1 MITIIDTIRAVSDLI
16 EQIFSEAPTS
26 KDIAK
31 GFDRPCT
38 YIQPIGI
45 ETERSGGLR
54 HDTYSLQI
62 IRFAEESY
70 LGYQDLLKYQIA
82 MTDALEHPIPVTESF
97 VLFPENVSFSLRR
110 DEMVLLCEFSVQNI
124 QALPEEDA
132 DAEIMETLNLRRKD

>member
-62 IRFAEESY
+62 IRFAEKSY

-82 MTDALEHPIPVTESF
+82 LTDALENPIPVIESF
-97 VLFPENVSFSLRR
+97 ALYPENVSFSLRR

-132 DAEIMETLNLRRKD
+132 DAETMEELNLRRKD

>member
-1 MITIIDTIRAVSDLI
+1 MITIIDTIRAVSDLM
-16 EQIFSEAPTS
+16 EEIFDEAPTS
-26 KDIAK
+26 KDITH

-38 YIQPIGI
+38 YVQPTGI

-62 IRFAEESY
+62 IRFAERSY
-70 LGYQDLLKYQIA
+70 LGYQDLMKYQIA
-82 MTDALEHPIPVTESF
+82 LTDALEQPIPVSESF
-97 VLFPENVSFSLRR
+97 VLYPENVSFSLRR

>member
-1 MITIIDTIRAVSDLI
+1 MVTIVETIRAVSDVL
-16 EQIFSEAPTS
+16 ETVFGDAPTT
-26 KDIAK
+26 KDITR

-62 IRFAEESY
+62 IRFAERSY
-70 LGYQDLLKYQIA
+70 MGYQDLLKYQG
-82 MTDALEHPIPVTESF
+82 MLTDALERPIAVEEF
-97 VLFPENVSFSLRR
+97 FLLYPENVSFELRR

-124 QALPEEDA
+124 QELPEDDA
-132 DAEIMETLNLRRKD
+132 DAETMETLNLRRKD

>member
-16 EQIFSEAPTS
+16 EQFFDEAPTS
-26 KDIAK
+26 KDITQ

-38 YIQPIGI
+38 YVQPIGI

-62 IRFAEESY
+62 IRFAEKSY
-70 LGYQDLLKYQIA
+70 LGYQDLLKYQIEL
-82 MTDALEHPIPVTESF
+82 TDALEHPIPVSESF
-97 VLFPENVSFSLRR
+97 ALYPENVSFSLRR

-124 QALPEEDA
+124 QELPEDDA
-132 DAEIMETLNLRRKD
+132 DAEPMETLNLRRKD